1 VLQPVSEQSR
11 PTYEGVRRA
20 RDRIAPYLSPTP
32 LRFYPSL
39 GELVGADIW
48 VKHENLLPTGAFK
61 VRGGINLMS
70 AEADSLRDMGVI
82 AASTGNHGQSVAYAA
97 KTFGVDARI
106 CVPETANPVKVRAM
120 RDLGAEVIFYG
131 RDFDDAR
138 EHCQQLAIANGYRYI
153 HSGNE
158 KYLIEGVGTHTL
170 EILEDQPDTEVIV
183 VPIGGGS
190 GAAGAC
196 ITAKALYP
204 SVRVIGVQSSAA
216 PAAYLSWKNRALIE
230 DSMNTRAE
238 GLATR
243 VPFELPQ
250 TIMWDLLDDFILVS
264 DDDLDRATVLM
275 IEHTRTLVEA
285 AGAAALAGALAA
297 KDVLQNK
304 RVVLICSGSNITPD
318 QLRAALG
325 T

>member
-1 VLQPVSEQSR
+1 VLQPVPEQSY
-11 PTYEGVRRA
+11 PTFEGVKRA
-20 RDRIAPYLSPTP
+20 RDRIAPHLSPAP
-32 LRFYPSL
+32 LRSYPSL
-39 GELVGADIW
+39 SELVGAEIS
-48 VKHENLLPTGAFK
+48 VKHENMLPTGAFK

-70 AEADSLRDMGVI
+70 AEADSVRDAGVI

-97 KTFGVDARI
+97 RRFGVEAHI

-120 RDLGAEVIFYG
+120 RDLGAEVIFHG

-138 EHCQQLAIANGYRYI
+138 EHCQKVAVDNGYRYI

-158 KYLIEGVGTHTL
+158 RLLIEGVGTHTL
-170 EILEDQPDTEVIV
+170 EILEDQPDTDVIL

-216 PAAYLSWKNRALIE
+216 PAAYLSWKSRELISDE
-230 DSMNTRAE
+230 MNTRAE

-250 TIMWDLLDDFILVS
+250 AIMWELLDDFVLVS
-264 DDDLDRATVLM
+264 DEDLDRATMTM

-285 AGAAALAGALAA
+285 AGAAALAGALAS
-297 KDVLQNK
+297 KDELRDK
-304 RVVLICSGSNITPD
+304 RIVLICSGANITPD
-318 QLRAALG
+318 QLRQVLSA
-325 T
+325 